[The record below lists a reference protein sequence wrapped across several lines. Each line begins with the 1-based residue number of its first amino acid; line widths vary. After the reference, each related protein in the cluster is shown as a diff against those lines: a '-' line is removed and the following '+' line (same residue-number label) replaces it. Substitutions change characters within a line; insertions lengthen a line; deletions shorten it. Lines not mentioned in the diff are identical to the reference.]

1 MDTILIVSLGINLWL
16 ASALTMLQIKTRQGD
31 WIEGGIVLMATL
43 FGPVSFGIILWFVL
57 ADATTPLWQR
67 TRRWFGNTFI
77 VNMWTK

>member
-1 MDTILIVSLGINLWL
+1 MATVLIVVIVWL
-16 ASALTMLQIKTRQGD
+16 ASALAMLQIKTRNGD

-43 FGPVSFGIILWFVL
+43 FGPVSFGIVLWFML
-57 ADATTPLWQR
+57 ADATTPIWRR